1 MYHKEEIL
9 IGIKLAVLFFL
20 IPFFIACSGVNP
32 LSSGAWVEEKNRI
45 SVLQD
50 GQQEGSW
57 TTRDLAINYEL
68 RQDANTIHISGE
80 VDFSG
85 HIGGGFSTLK
95 YLTVYIHALKDDGI
109 VLETKPVKTFGY
121 RRQLDLMGALSF
133 KGHFDMPTDA
143 GIIAVAFSYSGT
155 VEEGGGRTSWDFWK
169 VPRRK
174 PPA

>member
-1 MYHKEEIL
+1 MFFNKKIL
-9 IGIKLAVLFFL
+9 IGIKLAVLFYL
-20 IPFFIACSGVNP
+20 ISFFIACSGVNP

-45 SVLQD
+45 RVLQD
-50 GQQEGSW
+50 GQQDGSW
-57 TTRDLAINYEL
+57 KTRDLIINYEL

-80 VDFSG
+80 VDFGG

-95 YLTVYIHALKDDGI
+95 YLTVYIHALKDNGI

-121 RRQLDLMGALSF
+121 RRPFYSLGTLSL
-133 KGHFDMPTDA
+133 KGQFDMPADVE
-143 GIIAVAFSYSGT
+143 IVAVAFSYSGT
-155 VEEGGGRTSWDFWK
+155 VEGGGGETRWDFWK